1 MRGPPAGFSV
11 MRSNTVPIRGDAAEG
26 GHPWRAIR
34 VLAAI
39 VSAEAVLIAWL
50 FRSVLLPLPGKQWA
64 SCAALVVLGG
74 LRSHVLSHREDYRDT
89 AVSWPLVGFQMISF
103 GGILAAI
110 GGLAAGAGRA
120 TLGEVGSVLALAV
133 PLVAWLVSTLALIAP
148 TSSLFRHL
156 LGTAALFGAF
166 AALAW
171 NVGDFT
177 RTFWHY
183 SGGTTMW
190 LVELLLKPFADG
202 PVLRPE
208 AFVIGTDTFDVQV
221 NAPCSG
227 FHGIGLVTTLLA
239 GYLWWFRRILRFP
252 QALFLLP
259 IGAGLMWLA
268 NAARIAALILVGIWI
283 SPEIAVDGFHSAAG
297 WISFLAVGLGLIWG
311 ASRSPFFTRADA
323 RLQEEPP
330 NVPEA
335 LRGSAM
341 PGGDRVAPVA
351 GPSVVACLVP
361 FLVLT
366 AVTMLAQAFTAGFD
380 FLYPVRVVATALAL
394 WCLRREIPWRAARP
408 SLAAVA
414 IGAGVF
420 AIWMLLAPAAQATSS
435 VATIRQDPLHLD
447 EPWRTLWLL
456 FRIAGSTITVPIAEE
471 LFFRGFVMRRCIRAD
486 AESVAVGEFTWFSFL
501 VSSVAFGALHGD
513 AWIAGTLA
521 GMAFAAALYLRRQ
534 LVDAVAAH
542 ATTNAA
548 LSGFVIA
555 TGNWSQW
562 G

>member
-1 MRGPPAGFSV
+1 
-11 MRSNTVPIRGDAAEG
+11 MRSISVSTRDDAAEKG
-26 GHPWRAIR
+26 SPWRAI
-34 VLAAI
+34 AI
-39 VSAEAVLIAWL
+39 LSAILTAECVLIAWL
-50 FRSVLLPLPGKQWA
+50 FRGVLVPLPGKQWVA
-64 SCAALVVLGG
+64 CAALVVFGG
-74 LRSHVLSHREDYRDT
+74 LRSHVLSHGEDYRDT
-89 AVSWPLVGFQMISF
+89 AVSWPLVGFQILSF

-110 GGLAAGAGRA
+110 GGIAAGAGRA
-120 TLGEVGSVLALAV
+120 TLGETGSLVAIAV
-133 PLVAWLVSTLALIAP
+133 PMVAWLVSSLALIAP
-148 TSSLFRHL
+148 SSRLFLRL
-156 LGTAALFGAF
+156 LGTATLFGAF
-166 AALAW
+166 AVLAW

-177 RTFWHY
+177 RTFWNY
-183 SGGTTMW
+183 SGGTTMR
-190 LVELLLKPFADG
+190 LVESLLAPFADG
-202 PVLRPE
+202 PVVRKD
-208 AFVIGTDTFDVQV
+208 AFCIGTDTFDVQV

-239 GYLWWFRRILRFP
+239 GYLWWFRRTLRFP
-252 QALFLLP
+252 QALVLLP

-268 NAARIAALILVGIWI
+268 NAVRIAALILVGIWI

-297 WISFLAVGLGLIWG
+297 WICFLAVGLGLIWG
-311 ASRSPFFTRADA
+311 ASRSPFFTRDDA
-323 RLQEEPP
+323 PP
-330 NVPEA
+330 QDDPPRGAEA
-335 LRGSAM
+335 SPAGAW
-341 PGGDRVAPVA
+341 PGVDGAAAVT

-366 AVTMLAQAFTAGFD
+366 GVTMLTQAFTAGFD
-380 FLYPVRVVATALAL
+380 VLYPIRVVATAVAL
-394 WCLRREIPWRAARP
+394 VSLRHQIPWRAALP
-408 SLAAVA
+408 SPAAVA
-414 IGAGVF
+414 IGVGVF
-420 AIWMLLAPAAQATSS
+420 AMWMLLAPAAQAASS
-435 VATIRQDPLHLD
+435 VATIRQDPLHLGQ
-447 EPWRTLWLL
+447 PWRWLWLL

-471 LFFRGFVMRRCIRAD
+471 LFFRGFVMRRCISAD